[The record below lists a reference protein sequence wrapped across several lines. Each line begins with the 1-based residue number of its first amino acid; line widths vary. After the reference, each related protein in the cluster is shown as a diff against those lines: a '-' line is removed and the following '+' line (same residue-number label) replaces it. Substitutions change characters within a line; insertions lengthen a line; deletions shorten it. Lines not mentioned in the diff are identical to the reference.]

1 MGKRTFIV
9 ADWFAF
15 GIVPIALLYGL
26 YFQAN
31 KYLKKTMRVFA
42 QSSLFLLYNLG
53 QEYERKTLCLDGR

>member
-31 KYLKKTMRVFA
+31 GHTFKVW
-42 QSSLFLLYNLG
+42 
-53 QEYERKTLCLDGR
+53 